1 MKKLLS
7 SLLVLTLTLSCC
19 APCAV
24 YATDESAKSQKT
36 NFGRNNSEQKNV
48 KNQGKSAPVKNNFNP
63 YKVKIKRFF
72 RKCKNKI
79 KDIANYKY
87 VKEILIGSAM
97 LFSGYKIGRNLGY
110 DSAKKEFEPIIENNN
125 IKLKKAIDIIKNQD
139 VSLNEAV
146 QALSKCKEKC
156 QNGDSTDSSNDFN
169 NLFKAFTYNN
179 TDATN
184 FLSQIDIKSDPR
196 EFVLA
201 EMNNFADKISNIVD
215 NICDTLSNLQFN
227 IFVAVTPSQKKE
239 NPTPDNALNP

>member
-7 SLLVLTLTLSCC
+7 SMLVLTLTLGCC
-19 APCAV
+19 VPCFAYTV
-24 YATDESAKSQKT
+24 GESGQSQGTAFGENISETKT
-36 NFGRNNSEQKNV
+36 V
-48 KNQGKSAPVKNNFNP
+48 KNQGKFTPVKSNFNP

-110 DSAKKEFEPIIENNN
+110 DSAKKEFEPILDDKN
-125 IKLKKAIDIIKNQD
+125 IKLNNATKIIKNQVD
-139 VSLNEAV
+139 ALNKAE

-156 QNGDSTDSSNDFN
+156 QNGASNDFN
-169 NLFKAFTYNN
+169 NLFNDFTYNN

-184 FLSQIDIKSDPR
+184 FLSQIDIKSDPN
-196 EFVLA
+196 EFMLTKI
-201 EMNNFADKISNIVD
+201 NNFVDKISDMVD
-215 NICDTLSNLQFN
+215 KFYNALSNIHLN
-227 IFVAVTPSQKKE
+227 IFVAVTPAQNNE
-239 NPTPDNALNP
+239 NPTPDNALKP

>member
-1 MKKLLS
+1 M
-7 SLLVLTLTLSCC
+7 LVLSLALGCC

-97 LFSGYKIGRNLGY
+97 LFSGYKIGRNLGF
-110 DSAKKEFEPIIENNN
+110 DSAKKEFEPIIENND
-125 IKLKKAIDIIKNQD
+125 IKLKKATKIIGNQVD
-139 VSLNEAV
+139 ALNKAE

-156 QNGDSTDSSNDFN
+156 QNGASNDFN
-169 NLFKAFTYNN
+169 NLFNDFTYNN

-184 FLSQIDIKSDPR
+184 FLSQIDIKSDPN
-196 EFVLA
+196 EFMLT
-201 EMNNFADKISNIVD
+201 EINNFVDKISDMVD
-215 NICDTLSNLQFN
+215 KFYNALSNIHLN
-227 IFVAVTPSQKKE
+227 IFVAVTPAQNNE
-239 NPTPDNALNP
+239 NPTPDNALKP